1 MKSILILGIIL
12 TGFSQ
17 LFAQRDCNEAFS
29 AANYSVA
36 HSNNAYDA
44 NNIDHVQEWSAK
56 AMETF
61 DEVERITA
69 DCGCEEANNLAYE
82 GYEAASKA
90 QDQNTWERSRF
101 YAKRA
106 SEKAKL
112 MMEALAEFTNK
123 DVFDIESREYASN
136 EDNIDDYYTNEDIE
150 AEKAELI
157 AQQKLLEERQA
168 ELARELEAK
177 RIEAEAAKAARELEI
192 KEQMTVKMNA
202 EMALKQISDG
212 YQSLANA
219 LGCKEAYEM
228 AKSSF
233 NITQEEIK
241 NSDLSDTKLHFTLQL
256 NEIAEQAM
264 LNFSDCAN
272 SF

>member
-1 MKSILILGIIL
+1 MKSILVLGIIL
-12 TGFSQ
+12 TS
-17 LFAQRDCNEAFS
+17 LTNVYAQRDCNEAFS

-36 HSNNAYDA
+36 HANNAYDA
-44 NNIDHVQEWSAK
+44 NNIDHVQEWAYK

-61 DEVERITA
+61 SEVESITA

-90 QDQNTWERSRF
+90 QEQNTWERSRF

-112 MMEALAEFTNK
+112 MMEALAEFTNN
-123 DVFDIESREYASN
+123 DGLAIDEREYASN
-136 EDNIDDYYTNEDIE
+136 DDNIDNYYTNEDIE
-150 AEKAELI
+150 SAKAELI

-168 ELARELEAK
+168 ELAKELEAK
-177 RIEAEAAKAARELEI
+177 KLEAEAAKAARDLEI

-202 EMALKQISDG
+202 EIALKQISEG
-212 YQSLANA
+212 YQALANA

-228 AKSSF
+228 AKSSY
-233 NITQEEIK
+233 NMTQEEIK

-256 NEIAEQAM
+256 NDIAEQAM